1 MGNARIFV
9 IATALVVIAVIFI
22 RVIVTSRDADD
33 PASQPA
39 LVASGDPAKPAA
51 PTDRMTP
58 APANEPVPASAEPDE
73 PGGEAESIEQQ
84 DPPAQS
90 EYRGVPEPVPT
101 SGPVDP
107 LNEWQRAFGKEVRD
121 ETWAGP
127 LETEIQRSLEPQI
140 NLGHFYVSNIE
151 CRATLCEIRLL
162 AQGSLQ
168 RAELERF
175 QSEIYKF
182 PWNSALVPALSSGI
196 DVRNANE
203 NRYEAIWI
211 FEKKPGSRAAD

>member
-1 MGNARIFV
+1 VGNSRIFV
-9 IATALVVIAVIFI
+9 IAAALVAIAVIFV

-33 PASQPA
+33 SASQPA
-39 LVASGDPAKPAA
+39 FVASGDPAKAA
-51 PTDRMTP
+51 TPPDRLTP
-58 APANEPVPASAEPDE
+58 GPANEDAPVSAEPDE
-73 PGGEAESIEQQ
+73 PAAEAESNEPQ
-84 DPPAQS
+84 DPPVQS
-90 EYRGVPEPVPT
+90 EYRGVPEPVAT

-107 LNEWQRAFGKEVRD
+107 VNEWQRAFGKEVRD
-121 ETWAGP
+121 ENWAGP

-175 QSEIYKF
+175 ESEIYKF

-211 FEKKPGSRAAD
+211 FEKKPESRAAN